1 MNSVKKYSQHIK
13 NLLSQAGFSPRVDWI
28 IALKVFALLL
38 ICIALSSVFVFV
50 QLSRDFVDDSTKE
63 VTEVKTIDRDTLK
76 KVAQYFRERPT
87 TATPD
92 DSVLV
97 DPSR

>member
-1 MNSVKKYSQHIK
+1 MSTLKKYSQRIK
-13 NLLSQAGFSPRVDWI
+13 NLLRQAGFSPRADWI
-28 IALKVFALLL
+28 IALGVFALLL
-38 ICIALSSVFVFV
+38 VFIAVSSTIVFV
-50 QLSRDFVDDSTKE
+50 QLSTDSIGE
-63 VTEVKTIDRDTLK
+63 SIEEGTEVKTIDRDMLK
-76 KVAQYFRERPT
+76 EAARYFRERSV